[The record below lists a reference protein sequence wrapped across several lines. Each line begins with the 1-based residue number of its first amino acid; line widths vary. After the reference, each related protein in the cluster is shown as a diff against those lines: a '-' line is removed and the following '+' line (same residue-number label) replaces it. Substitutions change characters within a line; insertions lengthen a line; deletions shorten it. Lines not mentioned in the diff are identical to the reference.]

1 MLRTSL
7 GVLAI
12 PCLLAL
18 GLSEPV
24 CAQQVFGN
32 IFGTVTDASGAGVP
46 NAKVSITDQDKG
58 TKFESVTNQDG
69 NYTRD
74 RLIPGA
80 YTVEVEVAGFR
91 KAVSKDVR
99 VSVDQ
104 GSRVDI
110 KLEIGDVTQ
119 WSRLPRPRR
128 LSDPTGRTSLP
139 PLQPPSSKSCRS
151 FERNAPGLST
161 VDPGPSS

>member
-1 MLRTSL
+1 MPPVLAGSTFGVSQTCFDGGGMLRTSL

-58 TKFESVTNQDG
+58 TKFESTTNQDG

-91 KAVSKDVR
+91 KAVTKD
-99 VSVDQ
+99 
-104 GSRVDI
+104 
-110 KLEIGDVTQ
+110 
-119 WSRLPRPRR
+119 
-128 LSDPTGRTSLP
+128 
-139 PLQPPSSKSCRS
+139 
-151 FERNAPGLST
+151 
-161 VDPGPSS
+161 